1 MSGNPRE
8 KTIPVKVGT
17 VTIGGS
23 DRVVIQSMTNTPT
36 HDVKATLQQ
45 VKALKAA
52 GAEIVRVAVPDKAS
66 LEALPAIVKGS
77 PVPIV
82 ADIHFDATL
91 ALGAIEAGV
100 AKVRI
105 NPGNIGS
112 EEKVR
117 EIIRAAKRHGTAIRI
132 GINSGSIGGDH
143 HRLVKTSLK
152 VLEKYLHWFESEKF
166 DQLIISMKSS
176 DTLETIEMNKKI
188 AKYYPYPLHIGV
200 TESGVGDAAI
210 VHSSIGIGHLLLKGI
225 GNTIRVSLPGDPVK
239 EIPVAREILQ
249 AVGLIREGVRL
260 IACPSCG
267 RTQINTEKYAKIVTE
282 KLKDIKEPI
291 KVAIMGCVVNGP
303 GEAKGATY
311 ALCGGK
317 KDGLIFAHGQ
327 QVRKVPNEDLVE
339 ALLDVI
345 EKDLKANKE
354 ESQ

>member
-1 MSGNPRE
+1 MSRYSRDQ
-8 KTIPVKVGT
+8 TIRVKVGN
-17 VTIGGS
+17 VIIGGS
-23 DRVVIQSMTNTPT
+23 DHVVIQSMTNTPT
-36 HDVKATLQQ
+36 HDVNATLLQI
-45 VKALKAA
+45 KALQAA
-52 GAEIVRVAVPDKAS
+52 GAEIVRVAVPDKAA
-66 LEALPAIVKGS
+66 LEALPAIVKKS

-82 ADIHFDATL
+82 ADIHFDSAL

-112 EEKVR
+112 EAKVR
-117 EIIRAAKRHGTAIRI
+117 EIIRLAKKQATAIRI

-143 HRLVKTSLK
+143 DQLVKTSLE
-152 VLEKYLHWFESEKF
+152 VLRKYIEWFKSERF
-166 DQLIISMKSS
+166 DQLVISMKSS
-176 DTLETIEMNKKI
+176 NTLETIKMNKQI
-188 AKYYPYPLHIGV
+188 AKHYRYPLHIGV

-267 RTQINTEKYAKIVTE
+267 RTQINTEKFAKLVTE
-282 KLKDIKEPI
+282 KLKDIQTPI

-317 KDGLIFAHGQ
+317 KEGLIFAHGQ
-327 QVRKVPNEDLVE
+327 QVRKVPNEDLVT
-339 ALLDVI
+339 ALLEVI
-345 EKDLKANKE
+345 DADLKTTKE
-354 ESQ
+354 EPK

>member
-1 MSGNPRE
+1 MSRYSRDQ
-8 KTIPVKVGT
+8 TIRVKVGN
-17 VTIGGS
+17 VIIGGS
-23 DRVVIQSMTNTPT
+23 DHVVIQSMTNTST
-36 HDVKATLQQ
+36 HDVNATLLQI
-45 VKALKAA
+45 KALQAA
-52 GAEIVRVAVPDKAS
+52 GAEIVRVAVPDKVA
-66 LEALPAIVKGS
+66 LEALPAIVKKS

-82 ADIHFDATL
+82 ADIHFDSAL

-112 EEKVR
+112 EAKVR
-117 EIIRAAKRHGTAIRI
+117 EIIRLAKKHATAIRI

-143 HRLVKTSLK
+143 DQLVKTSLD
-152 VLEKYLHWFESEKF
+152 VLSKYIEWFKSERF
-166 DQLIISMKSS
+166 DQLVISMKSS
-176 DTLETIEMNKKI
+176 NTLETIKMNKQI
-188 AKYYPYPLHIGV
+188 AKHYRYPLHIGV

-267 RTQINTEKYAKIVTE
+267 RTQINTEKFAKLVTE
-282 KLKDIKEPI
+282 KLKDIQTPI

-317 KDGLIFAHGQ
+317 KEGLIFAHGQ
-327 QVRKVPNEDLVE
+327 QVRKVPNEDLVT
-339 ALLDVI
+339 ALLEVI
-345 EKDLKANKE
+345 DADLKTTKE
-354 ESQ
+354 EPK